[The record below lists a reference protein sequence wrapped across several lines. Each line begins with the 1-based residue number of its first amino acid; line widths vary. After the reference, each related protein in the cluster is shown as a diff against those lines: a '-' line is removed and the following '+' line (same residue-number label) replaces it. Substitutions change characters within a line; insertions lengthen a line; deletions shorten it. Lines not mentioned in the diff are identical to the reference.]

1 MKHRLAA
8 LAAATGLGA
17 AALLA
22 GVPAGAQEGAL
33 PLTIDPTSGPV
44 GTEVV
49 LTGGGCLGE
58 QGPGAIQAFVDG
70 IPVEDQDPENPVI
83 ADEAGDWLYVI
94 VPQEGT
100 SPGTYQITATCFVND
115 GSGTAMAEYGPAAF
129 EVTGDPASTTTVPAP
144 PAEEPE
150 EPAPAAPVV
159 ATPTFTG

>member
-44 GTEVV
+44 GTDVV

-70 IPVEDQDPENPVI
+70 VPVEDADPDTPVV
-83 ADEAGDWLYVI
+83 ADEAGDWTYVI
-94 VPQEGT
+94 VPEEGVT
-100 SPGTYQITATCFVND
+100 PGLYEVTATCFVND
-115 GSGTAMAEYGPAAF
+115 GSGTVIAEYGPATF
-129 EVTGDPASTTTVPAP
+129 EVTGDPAPTTTTLPEQPA
-144 PAEEPE
+144 EPE